1 MLVSRFAA
9 VLALVVGLLPT
20 AAVAAPG
27 DRDGS
32 DRTAPSWARQLVTL
46 KRAVASIE
54 EAEARG
60 AASHAALLSSEAL
73 AAGDALLAAGPL
85 SPDTRGFYLAA
96 QAAYERHH
104 GPRAEATGVAA
115 LSAAEFAALRGPLLA
130 AVTEGGEATLP
141 LTDAERALAFDFAR
155 YPVPAELERVVER
168 QRRRFTRPRLYRGI
182 QKNTARYFPMIER
195 VFAEEGIPETL
206 KYVAV
211 IESGL
216 NPHAVSHAQAGGM
229 WQFLEE
235 TGRVY
240 GLHSDDR
247 FHPERSTRAAAR
259 FFRHLSDR
267 YDGDWALALAA
278 YNCGPNR
285 VDRLVRNASRRLG
298 RTATYWDIYRQLPR
312 ETREYVP
319 RAIVAA
325 QLFG

>member
-1 MLVSRFAA
+1 MLALRFAA
-9 VLALVVGLLPT
+9 VVTLLLGPLS
-20 AAVAAPG
+20 AAAAPG
-27 DRDGS
+27 DRDA
-32 DRTAPSWARQLVTL
+32 DRSAPAWARQLVTL
-46 KRAVASIE
+46 QRSVEAVAV
-54 EAEARG
+54 AEARG
-60 AASHAALLSSEAL
+60 AASYAAVLAADAL
-73 AAGDALLAAGPL
+73 AAGDALAAAGPL
-85 SPDTRGFYLAA
+85 SPDTRALYLDA

-104 GPRAEATGVAA
+104 GPRAEAAGEAG
-115 LSAAEFAALRGPLLA
+115 LSAAEFATLRGPLLA
-130 AVTEGGEATLP
+130 AVTEDGAAALP
-141 LTDAERALAFDFAR
+141 LTDAQRALAFDFAR
-155 YPVPAELERVVER
+155 YPVPAELESVVEQ
-168 QRRRFTRPRLYRGI
+168 QRRLFSRPRLYSGI

-206 KYVAV
+206 KFVAV

-216 NPHAVSHAQAGGM
+216 NPRAVSHAEAGGM

-235 TGRVY
+235 TGQRY
-240 GLHSDDR
+240 GLRANDR

-259 FFRHLSDR
+259 FFHHLHGR

-285 VDRLVRNASRRLG
+285 VDRLVRTASARLG